1 MFYAVIYDGDLFGMV
16 KWFASRPT
24 PADFGL
30 TEGEVV
36 EVTILVG

>member
-1 MFYAVIYDGDLFGMV
+1 MFYGVIHNGDLFGMV
-16 KWFASRPT
+16 KWFAKLPT

-30 TEGEVV
+30 TDGKIV